1 MTTALT
7 EAGWGWDF
15 LLHAWQELEVPDGW
29 RAEILGEGI
38 TMTPPPPKSHNGI
51 AEIVHRALVKGMT
64 EDWGVY
70 QTLGVSIPAVGSLY
84 IPDLA
89 VGPTSIVATGVDN
102 DPVPADELSLVVEI
116 TSRGNARHDRL
127 TKRWGYAH
135 APVPLY
141 LLIDRWD
148 ENGPAVTLFSD
159 PENGDYRHSE
169 RVPFGQSI
177 EIPAPFNLR
186 LETAEFPFPTAS

>member
-1 MTTALT
+1 MTAAVVEL
-7 EAGWGWDF
+7 GWEWGS
-15 LLHAWQELEVPDGW
+15 LLRTWQELDLPDGW

-38 TMTPPPPKSHNGI
+38 TMTPPPPKSHNFISG
-51 AEIVHRALVKGMT
+51 IVHRVLVESIDKN
-64 EDWGVY
+64 WNVY
-70 QTLGVSIPAVGSLY
+70 QTLGASVSSIGALY

-89 VGPTSIVATGVDN
+89 VASRISLTGVDN

-116 TSRGNARHDRL
+116 TSRRNARHDRQ

-148 ENGPAVTLFSD
+148 EHGPAVTLFSQPSD
-159 PENGDYRHSE
+159 GDYRCSE
-169 RVPFGQSI
+169 RVSFGKPI
-177 EIPAPFNLR
+177 TLPAPFDVR
-186 LETAEFPFPTAS
+186 IDTSGFPAPPS